1 MLKVIKRDG
10 KQEIFNKDK
19 IKRAII
25 GAIKNIKELDFEG
38 EKCAE
43 NIADASIVMLTSK
56 GLINQD
62 ETIYIEDIQ
71 DMIEEELMKKSKY
84 DIAKNFITYRY
95 ERAEQRNKV
104 NSLDKK
110 IQDLVEMKAD
120 ESVSNANKDGKKFN
134 TQRDLVAGILAKDYA
149 LRNLI
154 PEDIAKAHEKG
165 EIYFHDLDYS
175 PFTSMYNCQL
185 IDFRGMLANGFT
197 IGNAD
202 VGEPQSIETATALVS
217 QIVANVAS
225 NIYGGTSFNR
235 ADEVLGRYAKKTY
248 EAHLKIAKEIFEDIE
263 VKNKKTHMESY
274 ARQQTSASI
283 YRAMKSLEYE
293 INTLFSSNGQTPFF
307 TLNFGLGTNW
317 FEREI
322 QKAILKTRI
331 KGLGKKRKTAIFP
344 KLVFTLKRGVNL
356 EPNDINYDIKKLALQ
371 CASKRM
377 YPDILS
383 YDKIVEI
390 TGDFKS
396 PMKCLLA

>member
-10 KQEIFNKDK
+10 KQEIFNKNK
-19 IKRAII
+19 IKRAIL
-25 GAIKNIKELDFEG
+25 GAIKDIKELDFED

-56 GLINQD
+56 GLIQN

-120 ESVSNANKDGKKFN
+120 ESISNANKDGKKFN

-154 PEDIAKAHEKG
+154 PKDIAKAHEKG

-185 IDFRGMLANGFT
+185 IDFKGMLTNGFS

-202 VGEPQSIETATALVS
+202 VGEPQTIETATALVS

-235 ADEVLGRYAKKTY
+235 ADEVLAKYAEKTYNKHLETIKQYNFDKFKAEEYAK
-248 EAHLKIAKEIFEDIE
+248 
-263 VKNKKTHMESY
+263 N
-274 ARQQTSASI
+274 QTKDSI

-322 QKAILKTRI
+322 QKAILKVRI

-344 KLVFTLKRGVNL
+344 KLVFTLKKGVNL
-356 EPNDINYDIKKLALQ
+356 NKKDINYDIKKLALE
-371 CASKRM
+371 CSSKRM

>member
-1 MLKVIKRDG
+1 MLKVVKRDG
-10 KQEIFNKDK
+10 KLEMFNKWK
-19 IKRAII
+19 IRRAIK
-25 GAIKNIKELDFEG
+25 GAVKDAKHLTFEDELFIETAVKLSLQLLYVKYG
-38 EKCAE
+38 VNE
-43 NIADASIVMLTSK
+43 NSDSLV
-56 GLINQD
+56 
-62 ETIYIEDIQ
+62 YIENIQ
-71 DMIEEELMKKSKY
+71 DMIERALMELKEY
-84 DIAKNFITYRY
+84 DIAKKFITYRY
-95 ERAEQRNKV
+95 NRAEQRNKV

-185 IDFRGMLANGFT
+185 IDFKGMLANGFS

-235 ADEVLGRYAKKTY
+235 ADEVLGKYAEKTYNRHLETAGQYIFDKHKAEEYAK
-248 EAHLKIAKEIFEDIE
+248 H
-263 VKNKKTHMESY
+263 
-274 ARQQTSASI
+274 QTRASI

-322 QKAILKTRI
+322 QRAILKTRI

-356 EPNDINYDIKKLALQ
+356 EPNDINYDIKQLALQ